1 MVTNRRE
8 ILNKLQENRETIRR
22 FGVRRLGLIGSFAR
36 GEENADSDL
45 DFVVE
50 FETRSFDAYMDLKA
64 FLEELFEV
72 KVDLVLQEAIKP
84 RIRSAIQAD
93 AIYAPGL

>member
-1 MVTNRRE
+1 MVINRQE
-8 ILNKLQENRETIRR
+8 VLYKLQENRETIQR

-64 FLEELFEV
+64 FLEELFEM
-72 KVDLVLQEAIKP
+72 KVDLVLKEAIKSRLRP
-84 RIRSAIQAD
+84 AIQAD
-93 AIYAPGL
+93 IIYAPGL